1 MSSALGSRDLAT
13 EDLWN
18 DFGIVYGGAQ
28 KNFGTSGLTFVIIKD
43 EVLQRVNEIKTRTK
57 IPVPLM
63 MDWSKQA
70 ECKDYFIN
78 TPSMLSLWISQLMC
92 EHMLEMGGIEH
103 FE

>member
-63 MDWSKQA
+63 MDWSK
-70 ECKDYFIN
+70 
-78 TPSMLSLWISQLMC
+78 
-92 EHMLEMGGIEH
+92 
-103 FE
+103 